1 MVYTTNNRLSI
12 YNMTIKTL
20 KDEFEFTT
28 EMNAVNKDVLLNLP
42 NSNRD
47 HETMLT
53 KYPHL
58 TGIKN

>member
-1 MVYTTNNRLSI
+1 
-12 YNMTIKTL
+12 MTIKTL

-28 EMNAVNKDVLLNLP
+28 EMNAVNKNVLLNLP

-47 HETMLT
+47 YETMLT